1 MESMMTANFEKH
13 SPEVSGLLA
22 ANSGFAVVEAAFI
35 PVSLRIRPAT
45 LWFVA
50 VIFLGALA
58 TAAGVTA
65 AGDLPAM
72 AAVESLSATAEAGPS
87 APAQSMA
94 KQTEAVKNP
103 SVLPVVLRGQ
113 PPSGVG
119 PRS

>member
-13 SPEVSGLLA
+13 APEVSGLLA

-35 PVSLRIRPAT
+35 PVSLRITPAA
-45 LWFVA
+45 LWCIA
-50 VIFLGALA
+50 VISLGLLA
-58 TAAGVTA
+58 TAGGMTA

-72 AAVESLSATAEAGPS
+72 GAVEALSATAEAI
-87 APAQSMA
+87 PAAATQSTP
-94 KQTEAVKNP
+94 KRTEAAKNS

-113 PPSGVG
+113 PPSIVG